1 VTARLACTS
10 IPPLAASIGANLAG
24 SIGARPY
31 RSPRGTSSSSLVGTL
46 RLISLGQRRNLV
58 GALSGLACFIASQ
71 AAWAHVGDA
80 YYDAEAWD
88 IWSFTPDIVIPAL
101 LVCLVYLA
109 GSIRRRAFEDST
121 QLWRHAA
128 FLAGVLAIFF
138 ALASP
143 IDYMA
148 GHAFFMHQIQ
158 YLLLYMVGPMLIM
171 LASPQAMLMSGL
183 PISRRKAEAPTK
195 SNSVTRRRLAWP
207 TSPVVVTAL
216 YIAALYVWQYPPYHD
231 AALLSMSFRYLMYAS
246 MLGAGL
252 LFWWRVF
259 DMRPAP
265 AGPTYGTRLMML
277 WIMIVFILILGS
289 FTTIKSQVLYP
300 IYDTVGRL
308 FVLPPVLDEML
319 GGIVILILSSMMC
332 LVGVLIVIHMWGRG
346 GRALGGKGMSSLGSG
361 ASMPN
366 RPTTGDE
373 LLKQARTK
381 NHVLVVG
388 CAAFAIVLF
397 ATVLSIGVL
406 NHLNGANPH
415 GLFASRPGS
424 SKTSVQ

>member
-1 VTARLACTS
+1 M
-10 IPPLAASIGANLAG
+10 
-24 SIGARPY
+24 
-31 RSPRGTSSSSLVGTL
+31 
-46 RLISLGQRRNLV
+46 
-58 GALSGLACFIASQ
+58 
-71 AAWAHVGDA
+71 
-80 YYDAEAWD
+80 
-88 IWSFTPDIVIPAL
+88 IPAV

-109 GSIRRRAFEDST
+109 GVIRSRAFKESG
-121 QLWRHAA
+121 QLLRHAA
-128 FLAGVLAIFF
+128 FLAGVLAVFF

-171 LASPQAMLMSGL
+171 LAAPQAMLMSGL
-183 PISRRKAEAPTK
+183 PIPRRKAEAPTQ
-195 SNSVTRRRLAWP
+195 SHSVAQRRLAWL

-231 AALLSMSFRYLMYAS
+231 AALLSMPIRYVMYAS

-265 AGPTYGTRLMML
+265 AGPAYGTRLMML
-277 WIMIVFILILGS
+277 WIMILSSLILGS

-319 GGIVILILSSMMC
+319 GGMVILILSSMMC
-332 LVGVLIVIHMWGRG
+332 LVGMVIVIHMWGHG
-346 GRALGGKGMSSLGSG
+346 GRALGGKGMSSWGSG
-361 ASMPN
+361 AAMAS
-366 RPTTGDE
+366 RPTTGDA
-373 LLKQARTK
+373 LLENARAK

-388 CAAFAIVLF
+388 FAAFAIVLF

-406 NHLNGANPH
+406 NHLNGTNPQ
-415 GLFASRPGS
+415 GLFASRPGAP
-424 SKTSVQ
+424 KTSVY